1 MEIITSIPHQ
11 LWSKISEWGRDTDS
25 LSINYQSTAMDIAHK
40 LKLNRKFSDN
50 DRQRAMAI
58 YDIVCEKNIELLLEA
73 DELANVEAPQ
83 KTPTTEESQ
92 ILELITIELVQ
103 KMVDWDRRKR
113 VLKDWQWKVMDDVVP
128 LHHLS
133 EQSVNGTVVSAS
145 DGVLRKAAGHGFQPS
160 PEPLPYL
167 SACRCPPCCACTVHS
182 HPPSWRQPA
191 VSASMPHAHCR

>member
-40 LKLNRKFSDN
+40 LKFNRKFSDN

-92 ILELITIELVQ
+92 IPELITIELVQ

-113 VLKDWQWKVMDDVVP
+113 VLKDWQWKVMDDVVKGKRQFDDRMKYGFYSN
-128 LHHLS
+128 L
-133 EQSVNGTVVSAS
+133 ER
-145 DGVLRKAAGHGFQPS
+145 LRSKGF
-160 PEPLPYL
+160 PE
-167 SACRCPPCCACTVHS
+167 
-182 HPPSWRQPA
+182 
-191 VSASMPHAHCR
+191 